1 MTVSRNWDEYED
13 APGVPSPEITTAERV
28 ERMYERIVG
37 QQISRLIEFA
47 PGSAPEGG
55 AAVGFELRSHARA
68 VYWALPVPR
77 RLTAVPY
84 CAAWSP
90 QWFLPQSIITPRM
103 DRRLASD
110 RAGQEFTANPLYQQL
125 EGLWVRSCVIVEPP
139 NRFGGQDIKFELTE
153 RTTLTLQA
161 LPGSAHGLPSRH
173 SANYCLKLDR
183 ERRLIVLP
191 SEMGL

>member
-1 MTVSRNWDEYED
+1 MSRNWDEYED

-68 VYWALPVPR
+68 IYWALPVPR

-103 DRRLASD
+103 DRRLANS
-110 RAGQEFTANPLYQQL
+110 RAGAEHTTNPVYARV
-125 EGLWVRSCVIVEPP
+125 EGQWIRCAVVEDKP
-139 NRFGGQDIKFELTE
+139 NEFGGQDIRLELSE
-153 RTTLTLQA
+153 ALTLLLQA
-161 LPGSAHGLPSRH
+161 LPGSAHGLCSVHAANYRLKLLYRPKLISLPSRLW
-173 SANYCLKLDR
+173 S
-183 ERRLIVLP
+183 P
-191 SEMGL
+191 